1 YQKASV
7 SVTKRE
13 ILSKNREILDSLYRL
28 AQSKNDAQSIV
39 SNWRWYLRLWNSKE
53 HGEFDRLMQKCW
65 YDVQDHFCTMCS
77 EAFFPYSPR
86 TIPFSPEEIK
96 GMKYMGI
103 DWKDYLPDSKKKPV
117 ISSMELKEKIS
128 KMSEEEYKKME
139 KDFMLKTYSHPQL

>member
-1 YQKASV
+1 
-7 SVTKRE
+7 
-13 ILSKNREILDSLYRL
+13 
-28 AQSKNDAQSIV
+28 
-39 SNWRWYLRLWNSKE
+39 
-53 HGEFDRLMQKCW
+53 
-65 YDVQDHFCTMCS
+65 
-77 EAFFPYSPR
+77 SPR

-139 KDFMLKTYSHPQL
+139 KDFMLKK